1 MQLSKALTIGSLAG
15 LLLCSNAFAVLEIAN
30 TQPKVSAAQWK
41 SVLDSTW
48 SGIKARNIAPYTT
61 CPGLIHRPK
70 SETPGDAVSEGVG
83 YGMLVALFENDQTTF
98 NTIWEAGNTYMWASN
113 HYDWYIGPT
122 GSKNGNS
129 GAATDAEEDIAL
141 ALIFANKL
149 VEKGYWTDYSSSSRG
164 SYATH
169 AQTILN
175 AMWSISEITSAGTL
189 APGAGWGGDDFVNP
203 GYFSPAW
210 YRIFKSFDSNTAH
223 NWDKVITR
231 SYNIIANS
239 PGYAYGLMPDWMT
252 PSGAYTSGLGY
263 NPYLS
268 GKAMFK
274 DAIRTLWRLAIDA
287 IWFDDSNAK
296 AYLTNALAFIN
307 GKGGAPAA
315 NYYQIEGTN
324 LGELVP
330 ATDIW
335 TEFNDKTNTT
345 TWRYRREH
353 SHLTIAM
360 WATAAMAVGTDE
372 DKKTFSAELAKYY
385 DHLKKETFFG
395 LVTDSTGGLEDT
407 LHNEMYFDQFLAW
420 FGASLMSGTFT
431 NVVGNLDT
439 LKTNTEGIVYDPFP
453 NAIPT
458 VRNLVQAKF
467 SVQYAEGSVR
477 LSVPSTWKKT
487 AWCVRNVRGEVLAN
501 GSGESL
507 TMNASR
513 YGRGVFLVTAES
525 AAGKATRKVMLQ

>member
-1 MQLSKALTIGSLAG
+1 MQLSKAFAIGSLAG
-15 LLLCSNAFAVLEIAN
+15 LLLCSNASAVLEIAN
-30 TQPKVSAAQWK
+30 TQPKVSSAQWK
-41 SVLDSTW
+41 TVLDSVW
-48 SGIKARNIAPYTT
+48 IGIKMRNIAPYTV

-83 YGMLVALFENDQTTF
+83 YGMIVALFENDQAAF
-98 NTIWEAGNTYMWASN
+98 NTIWEAGNTYLWSSN

-141 ALIFANKL
+141 ALIFADKL
-149 VEKGYWTDYSSSSRG
+149 VEKGYWSDDSSASRG
-164 SYATH
+164 SYAAQ

-175 AMWSISEITSAGTL
+175 AMWSSSEITSAGTL
-189 APGAGWGGDDFVNP
+189 APGAGWGGDNFVNP

-210 YRIFKSFDSNTAH
+210 YRIFKSFDTNTSH
-223 NWDKVITR
+223 DWDKVITR
-231 SYNIIANS
+231 SYSIIAKS

-252 PSGAYTSGLGY
+252 PDGAYTSGQGY
-263 NPYLS
+263 NSYLS

-274 DAIRTLWRLAIDA
+274 DAIRTLWRIAIDA
-287 IWFDDSNAK
+287 IWFDDANAK

-307 GKGGAPAA
+307 GKGGAAAA
-315 NYYQIEGTN
+315 NFYQIEGAN
-324 LGELVP
+324 LGEPVP
-330 ATDIW
+330 AADIW
-335 TEFNDKTNTT
+335 TDFNDKTDST

-372 DKKTFSAELAKYY
+372 DKKAFSAELAKYY
-385 DHLKKETFFG
+385 GHAEKETFFG
-395 LVTDSTGGLEDT
+395 LVTDTTGGLEDT

-431 NVVGNLDT
+431 NVVGNLDSP
-439 LKTNTEGIVYDPFP
+439 KTNTEGIVYDPFP
-453 NAIPT
+453 DAIPAA
-458 VRNLVQAKF
+458 RNLARTALT
-467 SVQYAEGSVR
+467 VQYAEGSVL
-477 LSVPSTWKKT
+477 LSAPSSWKET
-487 AWCVRNVRGEVLAN
+487 SWQVRNIRGEIIA
-501 GSGESL
+501 GGAGKSF
-507 TMNASR
+507 TMSASH

-525 AAGKATRKVMLQ
+525 ASGKASRKVMLQ